1 MITVPVYIAVRF
13 VRRFIG
19 FFEHW
24 YVGGAR
30 FFWNRGLGLLMSL
43 DATFA
48 VPVTLRHLF
57 EPLYQDRTFIGY
69 ILGFI
74 FRTLRVLIGLLIY
87 IFVVVFVFVLYVV
100 WISLPAYFIYQV
112 VRSLGP
118 TL

>member
-1 MITVPVYIAVRF
+1 MNTVPVYIAARF

-30 FFWNRGLGLLMSL
+30 FFWKRGLDILGAL

-48 VPVTLRHLF
+48 VPVTLKHLF
-57 EPLYQDRTFIGY
+57 EPLYQDRTVIGY

-74 FRTLRVLIGLLIY
+74 FRTLRVLIGLG
-87 IFVVVFVFVLYVV
+87 LYVV
-100 WISLPAYFIYQV
+100 IVVSVLTLYLLWATIPIYFIYQV
-112 VRSLGP
+112 IRGL
-118 TL
+118 TLI